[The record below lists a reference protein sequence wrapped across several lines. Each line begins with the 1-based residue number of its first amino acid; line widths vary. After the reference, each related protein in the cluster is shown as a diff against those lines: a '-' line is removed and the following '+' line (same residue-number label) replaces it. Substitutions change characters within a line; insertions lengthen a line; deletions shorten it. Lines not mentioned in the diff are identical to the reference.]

1 LRLRHSEHWRL
12 LQDLPVQSIPMI
24 LRLHPGRWCCRLPAC
39 WLQAV
44 ELALWLSDLTAV
56 DGCLLLDHKF
66 TVLGFGVEIQVP
78 SFEDEMVYRALDIE
92 AQHCVL
98 ESMESAGTRHR
109 TAYRLCREYAECLAV
124 VVSQDGAVKFVA
136 NHQDKVT
143 YWNHLDL

>member
-1 LRLRHSEHWRL
+1 
-12 LQDLPVQSIPMI
+12 M
-24 LRLHPGRWCCRLPAC
+24 
-39 WLQAV
+39 

-98 ESMESAGTRHR
+98 ESMERAGTRHR
-109 TAYRLCREYAECLAV
+109 TAYRLCREYAECLAI

-143 YWNHLDL
+143 YWNHLDF